1 MDKSVLK
8 VALERGVQ
16 GKATLFVGA
25 GFSIDSIN
33 FQDQNI
39 PSVSPLLQRL
49 NEGLATESKMLDVA
63 AGRYLETHGHENYLN
78 LLRSEYKAKSA
89 SDDVVDIMK
98 YPWNRIYTTNY
109 DDVIENSLKAKRRY
123 KSLDQNDIYKRQP
136 KNDLLVV
143 HLHGFIDNFD
153 IDNVSRDCIL
163 DFESNVAN
171 EVYDGEWGAL
181 LRSDLTTSDV
191 VIFIGYSLFDP
202 EIPKLLKYAS
212 NRERVFFINSPYR
225 DEDLEYRQKKF
236 GQPIFIG
243 RQNFS
248 KIASS
253 ADKQGVKQDRVSYS
267 CFTNARRDV
276 LDDKALD
283 NKKIEQLFAYG
294 KIDDDALETDAA
306 QETQRYIIDRT
317 PVEKAIPGL
326 ASIQSMTLFYGPLGH
341 GKTIAIRKL
350 ASKLVRR
357 NQEVFFATRNLDDLI
372 TELGQI
378 AAKHPGAAIVFED
391 IFRYSKKWDQINL
404 VSSGKLTLIASS
416 RINILNIRK
425 MDLINA
431 FSSYDVDFIKIS
443 EFDHQERTALVPIV
457 DRVGMWEEKAALTT
471 AAKSNTIVS
480 EFDNNFADLLVG
492 LIRSTDIIARFR
504 SELDTLSEFSP
515 TAHKAIM
522 LILYLEFIGVEPDED
537 LLKEALAFDFSA
549 LADQSEVAEI
559 WGIFTDGQGSNISFK
574 SSVVSRYMLIHACDS
589 EKLLLCLREAVEAL
603 SKVMHIS
610 EDYYHAFRELLR
622 FTYLKGVLDTKDL
635 TLCQSYYS
643 KLSDNPECQTHSLF
657 WLQSAMCAVDNSD
670 FVSAGRYFKN
680 SYSYS
685 NKIDGFVPF
694 QTDNQMIRYIFLRGV
709 QSESFNESA
718 FDDFIKALELM
729 RKQAERERYG
739 GGGQAFAWSA
749 QMLEFA
755 EKFAHGFDTK
765 QQNAINARLVQYL
778 TLISSIRESGENKI
792 GRKKSIDHC
801 KQTISLLKDLT
812 IGSDKQ

>member
-49 NEGLATESKMLDVA
+49 NEGLTTDSKMLDVA
-63 AGRYLETHGHENYLN
+63 AGRYLETHGPEKYLE

-109 DDVIENSLKAKRRY
+109 DDVIENSLKTKRRY
-123 KSLDQNDIYKRQP
+123 KSLDQNDMYKRQP

-153 IDNVSRDCIL
+153 IDNVNKDCIL

-191 VIFIGYSLFDP
+191 VIFVGYSLFDP
-202 EIPKLLKYAS
+202 EIPKLLKYTS
-212 NRERVFFINSPYR
+212 NRERVFFINSPYW
-225 DEDLEYRQKKF
+225 DGDLEYRQKKF

-243 RQNFS
+243 RQSFS
-248 KIASS
+248 KITNSS
-253 ADKQGVKQDRVSYS
+253 EKQGVKQDRVSYS
-267 CFTNARRDV
+267 CFSNARRDV
-276 LDDKALD
+276 IDDKALD
-283 NKKIEQLFAYG
+283 NNKIEQLFAYG
-294 KIDDDALETDAA
+294 KIDDDALETDVA
-306 QETQRYIIDRT
+306 QETQRYVINRT
-317 PVEKAIPGL
+317 PVEKTLPNL
-326 ASIQSMTLFYGPLGH
+326 ASTQAMTLFYGPLGH
-341 GKTIAIRKL
+341 GKTVSIRKL

-372 TELGQI
+372 PELGQI
-378 AAKHPGAAIVFED
+378 AAKHPGAAIIFED
-391 IFRYSKKWDQINL
+391 IFRYSRKWDQINL
-404 VSSGKLTLIASS
+404 ISNGKLSLIASS

-431 FSSYDVDFIKIS
+431 FSSYDIDFVKIS

-471 AAKSNTIVS
+471 AAKSNTIINN
-480 EFDNNFADLLVG
+480 FDNNFADLLVG

-522 LILYLEFIGVEPDED
+522 LILYLEFIGIEPDED

-559 WGIFTDGQGSNISFK
+559 WGIFTDVQGSNISFK

-589 EKLLLCLREAVEAL
+589 EKLLLCLGEAVESL

-622 FTYLKGVLDTKDL
+622 FTYLKGVLDTKEL
-635 TLCQSYYS
+635 SLCQSYYS
-643 KLSDNPECQTHSLF
+643 KLSDNPECQSHSLF
-657 WLQSAMCAVDNSD
+657 WLQSAMCAVDNND
-670 FVSAGRYFKN
+670 FVNAGRYFKN

-709 QSESFNESA
+709 QSDSFNDTA
-718 FDDFIKALELM
+718 VDDFIKALELM
-729 RKQAERERYG
+729 RKQAERERHG

-755 EKFAHGFDTK
+755 EKFSHGFDTK
-765 QQNAINARLVQYL
+765 QQNAINARLIQYL
-778 TLISSIRESGENKI
+778 TLISSIRESGENKV
-792 GRKKSIDHC
+792 GRKKSIDNC
-801 KQTISLLKDLT
+801 KQTISILKN
-812 IGSDKQ
+812 